1 MTESPFTRRRFL
13 GVAAAAAAAA
23 AATPLLSACN
33 VSGSSTSTGG
43 AGGAAGELK
52 FWDMPWGTTAY
63 NDAAKKVTEAYVP
76 AAGLG
81 KASYQMI
88 QWNGFYQTFSSA
100 IASKTGPA
108 VSTGAGFQA
117 FQFADQGAIAYA
129 DNFIESMKKD
139 GTYDDFLP
147 GVVDTLKTDKGYVAV
162 PWQTDVRPLWYNKAL
177 LEQAGATVPTTWDE
191 LLAAG
196 QALKKIGVSGFA
208 TGAGSGNNLG
218 AHTMV
223 AMMVNNG
230 GGMFDADGKPD
241 CVTAENIQA
250 MEFVRELANQG
261 IIDKGA
267 VSYTSDNLNAQW
279 NSGKAGMGVHTPG
292 LAANASKVAADLVVA
307 APLKSPTGVVAGL
320 YFVNN
325 IMMYTNT
332 PSQEAS
338 EAFLKYYLSQIHT
351 YWESSLGLA
360 IPVLK
365 SIAKS
370 ANFTKDPNQVAIVEK
385 WIPVC
390 KTYAAKKTGSFAL
403 LASVDG
409 GQALAQFA
417 QTMLQGQTDPKAAL
431 TTLQQGL
438 EALAK

>member
-1 MTESPFTRRRFL
+1 MTGSPFTRRRFL
-13 GVAAAAAAAA
+13 GTAAAAAAAA

-33 VSGSSTSTGG
+33 VSGSSNVSGS
-43 AGGAAGELK
+43 AGGAGELK

-63 NDAAKKVTEAYVP
+63 NDVAKKVTESYAP
-76 AAGLG
+76 AAGFG
-81 KASYQMI
+81 KASYQLI

-117 FQFADQGAIAYA
+117 FQFAEQGAIAYA
-129 DNFIESMKKD
+129 DNLIEAMKKD

-147 GVVDTLKTDKGYVAV
+147 GLADTLKTEKGYVAV

-177 LEQAGATVPTTWDE
+177 LEEAGAKVPTTWDE
-191 LLAAG
+191 LLTAG

-208 TGAGSGNNLG
+208 TGSGSGNNIG

-230 GGMFDADGKPD
+230 GGLFNPDGKPD

-250 MEFVRELANQG
+250 MEFVRELANEG

-267 VSYTSDNLNAQW
+267 VSYTTDNLSAQW
-279 NSGKAGMGVHTPG
+279 NSKKAGLGIHSPG
-292 LAANASKVAADLVVA
+292 LAAQASKVASDLVVA
-307 APLKSPTGVVAGL
+307 SPLKSPTGTVAGL

-338 EAFLKYYLSQIHT
+338 EAFLKFYLGQLHT
-351 YWESSLGLA
+351 YWDSSLGLA
-360 IPVLK
+360 IPALK
-365 SIAKS
+365 SIAES
-370 ANFTKDPNQVAIVEK
+370 ANFTKDPNQATIVKE

-390 KTYAAKKTGSFAL
+390 KTYAAKKTASFAA

-438 EALAK
+438 EAVVK